1 MSPILS
7 KLGPYAKTVA
17 ALVVGLI
24 GWASAVVA
32 SAPAAITAT
41 EWIMLATVVATAIG
55 VYSVTNST
63 NG

>member
-17 ALVVGLI
+17 ALVVGII

-32 SAPAAITAT
+32 SDSAPITAT
-41 EWIMLATVVATAIG
+41 EWIMLATVAATAIG
-55 VYSVTNST
+55 VYSVANSES
-63 NG
+63 